1 MSSTAT
7 SIRVPSSARLH
18 RRRRVHT
25 RVAATASPSSS
36 DVAAMKKELLQA
48 VANSRRPGA
57 DGVRAKRAVLDATE
71 ALESGVDASTPFG
84 EVSGRWSLVYSTN
97 DDRGPPGLGPLQG
110 VIDTDA
116 IQKLTSQLYQVFF
129 TFLPALAGSAET
141 GAKGVANEQVVD
153 IPNGRVVNNVDVDLP
168 WPIGGARVG
177 VMGEVTANDP
187 EGREVLVTFT
197 SWELGP
203 KPGKRDRGGDSPRL
217 QLPLPRPKGVLRNT
231 FCDDTLRISRGG
243 RGGVFITSRL

>member
-57 DGVRAKRAVLDATE
+57 DGVKAKRAILDATE
-71 ALESGVDASTPFG
+71 ALESGMDASIPFG

-97 DDRGPPGLGPLQG
+97 DDRGSPGLGPLQG

-187 EGREVLVTFT
+187 DGREVIVTFT
-197 SWELGP
+197 SWELGA
-203 KPGKRDRGGDSPRL
+203 KPGQGDRGGDSPRL

-243 RGGVFITSRL
+243 RGGLFITSRL

>member
-7 SIRVPSSARLH
+7 SIRVPSPLLH

-25 RVAATASPSSS
+25 RVAATESPSSS

-57 DGVRAKRAVLDATE
+57 DGVIAKRAVLDATE